1 MRFWSLSCCV
11 IQLELSHVASKVL
24 GILLWHE
31 AHAIAGD
38 LDGATAH
45 FAAACQLNL
54 PNLEG
59 LRSKMYF
66 DPQRNGCLEYVGI
79 LDS

>member
-11 IQLELSHVASKVL
+11 IQLELSQVASKVL

-54 PNLEG
+54 PA
-59 LRSKMYF
+59 RRF
-66 DPQRNGCLEYVGI
+66 DRTCTLI
-79 LDS
+79 LKEMDV